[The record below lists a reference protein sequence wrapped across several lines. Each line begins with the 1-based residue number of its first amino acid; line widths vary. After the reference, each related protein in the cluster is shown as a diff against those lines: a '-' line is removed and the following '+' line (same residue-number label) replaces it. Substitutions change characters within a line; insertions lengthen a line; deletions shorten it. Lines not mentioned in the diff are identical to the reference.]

1 MMWTRNLGVF
11 RMLIILRCFQVLSQL
26 IYAIRSELCKSHY
39 IYMTNKTTLGLLDS
53 RMIAELKGV
62 GKEYHVGDQTI
73 VALQPIDLKIKEG
86 ELVLII
92 GPSGSGK
99 TTLLSLL
106 GCVIYP
112 SYGTLI
118 VDGQEINH
126 LSQNQLA
133 HLRLNSIG
141 FVFQSFNLIAPL
153 NALDNVLMPLQL
165 KNTPRVDARKKAED
179 ALALVGML
187 DRKKSLPRQL
197 SGGQQQRVAIARALV
212 TNPKLVLCDEPT
224 ASLDASS
231 ITTVMNE
238 LVALARAGKSVCVV
252 THDPR
257 LIAYADRVI
266 KVDNGWATEIDK
278 STVNQ
283 AFSIH

>member
-1 MMWTRNLGVF
+1 
-11 RMLIILRCFQVLSQL
+11 
-26 IYAIRSELCKSHY
+26 
-39 IYMTNKTTLGLLDS
+39 
-53 RMIAELKGV
+53 MIASLNGV
-62 GKEYHVGDQTI
+62 GKEYQVADQTI
-73 VALQPIDLKIKEG
+73 VALKPVDLTINEG

-99 TTLLSLL
+99 TTLLSLI

-112 SYGTLI
+112 SYGSLT
-118 VDGQEINH
+118 VDGQEVNH
-126 LSQNQLA
+126 LSQKELA

-165 KNTPRVDARKKAED
+165 KKIPRALARKKAEA
-179 ALALVGML
+179 ALELVGML
-187 DRKKSLPRQL
+187 DRKKSLPKQL

-212 TNPKLVLCDEPT
+212 TDPKLILCDEPT

-231 ITTVMNE
+231 ISTVMNE
-238 LVALARAGKSVCVV
+238 LVALARGGKSVCVV

-266 KVDNGWATEIDK
+266 KVDNGQATEFEK
-278 STVNQ
+278 EHVNQ
-283 AFSIH
+283 AFSLH

>member
-1 MMWTRNLGVF
+1 M
-11 RMLIILRCFQVLSQL
+11 
-26 IYAIRSELCKSHY
+26 
-39 IYMTNKTTLGLLDS
+39 
-53 RMIAELKGV
+53 
-62 GKEYHVGDQTI
+62 GDQTI
-73 VALQPIDLKIKEG
+73 VALKPVDLEIHES

-99 TTLLSLL
+99 TTLLSLI

-112 SYGTLI
+112 SYGELY
-118 VDGQEINH
+118 VNEQLVNDM
-126 LSQNQLA
+126 SQKQLA
-133 HLRLNSIG
+133 VLRLNTIG

-153 NALDNVLMPLQL
+153 NSFDNVLLPLQL
-165 KNTPRVDARKKAED
+165 KRVPAAEARKKAED

-187 DRKKSLPRQL
+187 DRKKSLPKQL

-212 TNPKLVLCDEPT
+212 TDPKLILCDEPT

-231 ITTVMNE
+231 ISTVMNE
-238 LVALARAGKSVCVV
+238 LVALAKGGKSVCVV

-257 LIAYADRVI
+257 LLAYADRVI
-266 KVDNGWATEIDK
+266 KVDGGEATEIEKDK
-278 STVNQ
+278 ITN

>member
-1 MMWTRNLGVF
+1 
-11 RMLIILRCFQVLSQL
+11 
-26 IYAIRSELCKSHY
+26 
-39 IYMTNKTTLGLLDS
+39 
-53 RMIAELKGV
+53 MIARLTGV
-62 GKEYHVGDQTI
+62 GKEYQVGDQTI
-73 VALQPIDLKIKEG
+73 VALKPVDLEIHEG

-99 TTLLSLL
+99 TTLLSLI

-112 SYGTLI
+112 SYGELY
-118 VDGQEINH
+118 VNDQLVNNM
-126 LSQNQLA
+126 SQKQLA
-133 HLRLNSIG
+133 SLRLNTIG

-153 NALDNVLMPLQL
+153 NSFDNVLMPLQL
-165 KNTPRVDARKKAED
+165 KRVPAAEARRKAED

-187 DRKKSLPRQL
+187 DRRKSLPKQL

-212 TNPKLVLCDEPT
+212 TDPKLILCDEPT

-231 ITTVMNE
+231 ISTVMNE
-238 LVALARAGKSVCVV
+238 LVALAKGGKSVCVV

-257 LIAYADRVI
+257 LLAYADRVI
-266 KVDNGWATEIDK
+266 KVDGGQATEIEKDK
-278 STVNQ
+278 ITN